1 MTQFLKD
8 VANSRDFL
16 CFFVVVLRSDK
27 QYCPAAAEL
36 KISGVLRYFDEILD
50 QSLNRYMKGKGPTGE
65 IYLAFFC
72 QASFLNIE

>member
-8 VANSRDFL
+8 VAISRDFL
-16 CFFVVVLRSDK
+16 CFLLFFEIR
-27 QYCPAAAEL
+27 QQHPAAAEL

-65 IYLAFFC
+65 KDNFYF
-72 QASFLNIE
+72 EK